1 MRFSQIDKRLVIVY
15 PGRFQP
21 FHLGHKQV
29 FDFLVKQFGA
39 GSVYIATSDKVEP
52 LKSPFSFAEKKALM
66 QLTGVPSSQVIL
78 TKNPYQAQ
86 EITANYDPT
95 KNVLV
100 FAVSEKDMSD
110 DPRFKF
116 GLKKD
121 GTPSYLQAFQK
132 DHDFKTFDKHG
143 YVYTVPTF
151 DFSILGREIQS
162 ASEIRAMYKDSDSE
176 TRVKLFTELF
186 GKFDQQLFKM
196 VDSKLGDGNGG

>member
-1 MRFSQIDKRLVIVY
+1 
-15 PGRFQP
+15 
-21 FHLGHKQV
+21 
-29 FDFLVKQFGA
+29 
-39 GSVYIATSDKVEP
+39 
-52 LKSPFSFAEKKALM
+52 
-66 QLTGVPSSQVIL
+66 
-78 TKNPYQAQ
+78 
-86 EITANYDPT
+86 
-95 KNVLV
+95 
-100 FAVSEKDMSD
+100 MSD

-196 VDSKLGDGNGG
+196 VDSKLGDGNGGRID